1 MAAIG
6 QDGPERNRSMPEL
19 TSLNEIE
26 ERIRALELNRE
37 GVPTV
42 STAYVLDRLL
52 VPLLE
57 IAKRGPGAL
66 TLTGALRELS
76 QMKARA
82 VSEKYLTRSLASLGG
97 RSRLEVWREQG
108 LAEQTEEGIWLISR
122 AALAEPAVWDEEED
136 AQGVDPEV
144 AAEELYRESV

>member
-6 QDGPERNRSMPEL
+6 QDGPDRNRSMPEL
-19 TSLNEIE
+19 TSLTEIE
-26 ERIRALELNRE
+26 ERIRALELSRE
-37 GVPTV
+37 GVPML

-52 VPLLE
+52 LPLLE
-57 IAKRGPGAL
+57 IARRGPGAL
-66 TLTGALRELS
+66 TFTGALRELS
-76 QMKARA
+76 RIKARA

-97 RSRLEVWREQG
+97 RSRLEAWQEQG

-136 AQGVDPEV
+136 AQEVDSEA
-144 AAEELYRESV
+144 AAEELYRDGA